1 MSKYKIK
8 RYSYDKAKELRVII
22 KPSTNPNKKIDV
34 YDYNGNKICS
44 IGSIKYKNNDYPT
57 YIKTNGIQYANKRR
71 MLYKLRHEKDRHV
84 KDTAGYYADK
94 ILW

>member
-8 RYSYDKAKELRVII
+8 KYSYDRAKELKVII

-34 YDYNGNKICS
+34 YDYAGNKICS
-44 IGSIKYKNNDYPT
+44 IGAIKYKDYPT
-57 YIKTNGIQYANKRR
+57 YIKTNGLEYANRRR
-71 MLYKLRHEKDRHV
+71 MLYKLRHQKDIHI